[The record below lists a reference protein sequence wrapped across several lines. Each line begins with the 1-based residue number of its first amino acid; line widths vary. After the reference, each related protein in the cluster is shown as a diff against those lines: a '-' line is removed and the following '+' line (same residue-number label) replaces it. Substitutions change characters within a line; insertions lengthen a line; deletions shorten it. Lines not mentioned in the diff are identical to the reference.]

1 MEQVRLAAATNNNV
15 VTYPVVV
22 TVDNSDGTLLPGL
35 TVNAEIEVSKKPNV
49 LKLANAALRFK
60 PSDTSPLAQL
70 QPQGPGQGGRAGG
83 GMAEG
88 LRAAAAGLSLNA
100 QQQAVFDKTLEALQ
114 QRQAQRAAQ
123 ASQQGGQQGGS
134 RLFGGG
140 GMRFG
145 GPSSGGPDASM
156 QAQMRARMRERLNQ
170 QFAAFRASLDDG
182 QRARWDAA
190 LEEQLNAKRVTI
202 YKLVDG
208 KPQLAMVR
216 VGASDGTATEVSGNI
231 REGDEV
237 ISGERSAGTP

>member
-1 MEQVRLAAATNNNV
+1 
-15 VTYPVVV
+15 
-22 TVDNSDGTLLPGL
+22 
-35 TVNAEIEVSKKPNV
+35 
-49 LKLANAALRFK
+49 
-60 PSDTSPLAQL
+60 
-70 QPQGPGQGGRAGG
+70 
-83 GMAEG
+83 
-88 LRAAAAGLSLNA
+88 
-100 QQQAVFDKTLEALQ
+100 
-114 QRQAQRAAQ
+114 
-123 ASQQGGQQGGS
+123 
-134 RLFGGG
+134 
-140 GMRFG
+140 
-145 GPSSGGPDASM
+145 
-156 QAQMRARMRERLNQ
+156 MRARMRERMNQ